1 MNAHMYAG
9 IEVNTN
15 TEGYLTDTG
24 QWTPAIGEAIAHEI
38 GIDLGPQHWEAI
50 NFVREDFAHSG
61 KSPGL
66 RRITANT
73 SLDMKLLY
81 KLFPKGPGKLVA
93 KIAGTPKPKS
103 CL

>member
-1 MNAHMYAG
+1 MSTANYAG
-9 IEVNTN
+9 VAVAVNS
-15 TEGYLTDTG
+15 EGYFTDTQ
-24 QWTPAIGEAIAHEI
+24 QWTPAVAEAVAQ
-38 GIDLGPQHWEAI
+38 GLGLTLSDKHWEAI
-50 NFVREDFAHSG
+50 NFVREDYASTG

-66 RRITANT
+66 RRITVNT
-73 SLDMKLLY
+73 GLGMKDLY

>member
-1 MNAHMYAG
+1 MSAHNYAG
-9 IEVNTN
+9 VAVNVN
-15 TEGYLTDTG
+15 NEGYLVDTAD
-24 QWTPAIGEAIAHEI
+24 WTPAIGEAIATEV
-38 GIDLGPQHWEAI
+38 GITLGAQHWEAI
-50 NFVREDFAHSG
+50 NFVREDFAATG

-66 RRITANT
+66 RRITTNT
-73 SLDMKLLY
+73 NLGMKDLY